1 MPLSLSQKVKYD
13 EGDLVAMKMVSGGY
27 LMGIVTK
34 STDERA
40 TVTIVKNGIQREF
53 SHRDLFFLNNPD
65 ALIV

>member
-1 MPLSLSQKVKYD
+1 MPLSLSQKLKYE
-13 EGDLVAMKMVSGGY
+13 EGELVAMKTVTGSY
-27 LMGIVTK
+27 IMGIVTK
-34 STDERA
+34 STDARA